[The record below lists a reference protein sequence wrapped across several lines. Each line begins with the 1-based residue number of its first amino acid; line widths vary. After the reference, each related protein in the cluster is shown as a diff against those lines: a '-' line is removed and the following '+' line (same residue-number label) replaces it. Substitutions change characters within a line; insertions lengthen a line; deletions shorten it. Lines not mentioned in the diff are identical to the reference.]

1 MTDPTYIASLG
12 DALAATWQK
21 VLAHLPSVLGA
32 ALLLLVGWLVAKLL
46 RALTEKSLSR
56 LAAFAAGRRIEQEM
70 HAAGVDRLAG
80 KAAGVIV
87 FWLAFVLFVA
97 AAGEFLG
104 LAVITTGLNRL
115 TEYLPT
121 ILGAVLVVVLGLVAG
136 NVARAA
142 VTRAAARGGLA
153 YGETLGQ
160 LVRGV
165 ILLVVAVVAI
175 DQVGIDSQLLIVATE
190 ILIASVIGGAALAFA
205 LGSRTTVG
213 NVLAQH
219 SLAQTYK
226 VGQRVR
232 LDDLEGE
239 IVELK
244 KTGVVIDSPAGR
256 VFVPARE
263 FSEKRSTLVSG
274 DGR

>member
-21 VLAHLPSVLGA
+21 VLAHLPSVVGA

-46 RALTEKSLSR
+46 RALAEKSLSR

-87 FWLAFVLFVA
+87 FWLVFVLFVA

-104 LAVITTGLNRL
+104 MAVITTGLNRL

-121 ILGAVLVVVLGLVAG
+121 ILGAVLVLVLGVVAG

-175 DQVGIDSQLLIVATE
+175 DQVGIDSQLLIVASE

-213 NVLAQH
+213 NILALHYLAQV
-219 SLAQTYK
+219 YK
-226 VGQRVR
+226 VGQRVK

>member
-21 VLAHLPSVLGA
+21 VLTHLPSVVGA

-46 RALTEKSLSR
+46 RALTERSLSR
-56 LAAFAAGRRIEQEM
+56 LAALAAGRRIEQEM

-87 FWLAFVLFVA
+87 FWLVFVLFVA

-121 ILGAVLVVVLGLVAG
+121 ILGAVLILVLGLVAG
-136 NVARAA
+136 NVVRAA

-213 NVLAQH
+213 NILALHYLAQV
-219 SLAQTYK
+219 YK

>member
-21 VLAHLPSVLGA
+21 VLGHLPSVLGA

-56 LAAFAAGRRIEQEM
+56 LAALAAGRRIEQEV
-70 HAAGVDRLAG
+70 HAAGMDRLAG
-80 KAAGVIV
+80 KVAGLIV
-87 FWLAFVLFVA
+87 FWLVFVLFVA

-115 TEYLPT
+115 TEYLPA
-121 ILGAVLVVVLGLVAG
+121 ILGAVLVVVLGLVVG
-136 NVARAA
+136 NVARTA
-142 VTRAAARGGLA
+142 VTRAAARGHLA

-165 ILLVVAVVAI
+165 ILLVVGVVAI

-205 LGSRTTVG
+205 LGSRSTVG
-213 NVLAQH
+213 NILALH
-219 SLAQTYK
+219 YLAQTYK

-244 KTGVVIDSPAGR
+244 KTGVVIDSPEGR

-263 FSEKRSTLVSG
+263 FSEKRSTLVAG
-274 DGR
+274 DRR

>member
-21 VLAHLPSVLGA
+21 VLTHLPSVVGA

-46 RALTEKSLSR
+46 RALTERSLSR

-87 FWLAFVLFVA
+87 FWLVFVLFVA

-104 LAVITTGLNRL
+104 MAVITTGLNRL

-121 ILGAVLVVVLGLVAG
+121 ILGAVLVLVLGVVAG

-142 VTRAAARGGLA
+142 VSRAAARGGLA

-213 NVLAQH
+213 NILALHYLAQV
-219 SLAQTYK
+219 YK
-226 VGQRVR
+226 VGQRVK

>member
-21 VLAHLPSVLGA
+21 VLAHLPSVVGA

-56 LAAFAAGRRIEQEM
+56 LAALAAGRRIEQEM

-121 ILGAVLVVVLGLVAG
+121 ILGAVLILVLGLVAG
-136 NVARAA
+136 NVVRAA
-142 VTRAAARGGLA
+142 VTRAAERGGLA

-190 ILIASVIGGAALAFA
+190 ILIASVVGGAALAFA

-213 NVLAQH
+213 NILALHYLSQV
-219 SLAQTYK
+219 YK
-226 VGQRVR
+226 VGQRVK

>member
-21 VLAHLPSVLGA
+21 VLAHLPSVVGA
-32 ALLLLVGWLVAKLL
+32 ALL
-46 RALTEKSLSR
+46 
-56 LAAFAAGRRIEQEM
+56 
-70 HAAGVDRLAG
+70 
-80 KAAGVIV
+80 
-87 FWLAFVLFVA
+87 
-97 AAGEFLG
+97 
-104 LAVITTGLNRL
+104 
-115 TEYLPT
+115 
-121 ILGAVLVVVLGLVAG
+121 
-136 NVARAA
+136 
-142 VTRAAARGGLA
+142 
-153 YGETLGQ
+153 
-160 LVRGV
+160 
-165 ILLVVAVVAI
+165 LLVVAVVAI

-213 NVLAQH
+213 NILALHYLAQV
-219 SLAQTYK
+219 YK

>member
-21 VLAHLPSVLGA
+21 VLTHLPSVVGA

-46 RALTEKSLSR
+46 RALTERSLSR

-87 FWLAFVLFVA
+87 FWLVFVLFVA

-104 LAVITTGLNRL
+104 MAVITTGLNRL

-121 ILGAVLVVVLGLVAG
+121 ILGAVLVLVLGVVAG

-213 NVLAQH
+213 NILALHYLAQV
-219 SLAQTYK
+219 YK
-226 VGQRVR
+226 VGQRVK

>member
-21 VLAHLPSVLGA
+21 VLTHLPSVVGA

-46 RALTEKSLSR
+46 RALTERSLSR
-56 LAAFAAGRRIEQEM
+56 LAALAAGRRIEQEM

-87 FWLAFVLFVA
+87 FWLVFVLFVA

-104 LAVITTGLNRL
+104 MAVITTGLNRL

-121 ILGAVLVVVLGLVAG
+121 ILGAVLVLVLGVVAG

-213 NVLAQH
+213 NILALHYLAQV
-219 SLAQTYK
+219 YK
-226 VGQRVR
+226 VGQRVK

>member
-21 VLAHLPSVLGA
+21 VLAHLPSVVGA

-46 RALTEKSLSR
+46 RALAEKSLSR

-87 FWLAFVLFVA
+87 FWLVFVLFVA

-104 LAVITTGLNRL
+104 MAVITTGLNRL

-121 ILGAVLVVVLGLVAG
+121 ILGAVLVLVLGVVAG

-213 NVLAQH
+213 NILALHYLAQV
-219 SLAQTYK
+219 YK
-226 VGQRVR
+226 VGQRVK

>member
-1 MTDPTYIASLG
+1 MTDPAYIASLG

-21 VLAHLPSVLGA
+21 VLTHLPSVAGA

-46 RALTEKSLSR
+46 RALTERSLSR
-56 LAAFAAGRRIEQEM
+56 LAALAAGRRIEQEM

-87 FWLAFVLFVA
+87 FWLVFVLFLA

-121 ILGAVLVVVLGLVAG
+121 ILGAVLILVLGLVAG
-136 NVARAA
+136 NVVRAA

-213 NVLAQH
+213 NILALH
-219 SLAQTYK
+219 YIAQVYK

-274 DGR
+274 DGP